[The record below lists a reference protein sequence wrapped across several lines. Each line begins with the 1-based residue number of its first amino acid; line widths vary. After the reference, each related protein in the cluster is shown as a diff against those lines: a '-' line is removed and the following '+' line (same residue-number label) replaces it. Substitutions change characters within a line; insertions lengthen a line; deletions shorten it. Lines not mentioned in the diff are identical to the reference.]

1 VRLLLFIRKL
11 FLICCLKHLY
21 FYPVKKF
28 IETLKNIWSIE
39 ELRKRIV
46 FTILLIL
53 VYRVGCYITLPGI
66 NPVILQQSA
75 GDGPSGLLGL
85 FNAFAGGA
93 FSRASIFALGV
104 MPYISASIFMQLAG
118 IVVPQIAK
126 LQKEESGRR
135 TVNQYTRYLTVIVT
149 LFQASAY
156 VAYLK
161 GPEFANALV
170 PDFNNFMFWFTTV
183 VVLTAGTLF
192 VMWIGERITEKGI
205 GNGTSMIIMV
215 GILARFPDAITQEFS
230 AQLSAGG
237 GGLLRLLIEIAA
249 FIFVIVGLILLTQGV
264 RKIPLNYAR
273 RILGSTNAAKE
284 AMGGARDFIP
294 LKVNSAGVM
303 PIIFAQAILFIP
315 GTIMGFTKMSSD
327 GAANSFMASLT
338 DNTSFWYNLIYA
350 VLVIAFTYFYT
361 ALIFNPTEMAD
372 NLKRNNSFIPGI
384 QPGEATA
391 NYIATIM
398 DRITLPGAVFLALA
412 GILPGIANLLG
423 VTKGFSDFFGGTSML
438 IGVGVILDTL
448 QQIESHL
455 LMRQYD
461 GLMSGGGR
469 IIGRNAASTAAQV

>member
-1 VRLLLFIRKL
+1 
-11 FLICCLKHLY
+11 
-21 FYPVKKF
+21 VKKF

-39 ELRKRIV
+39 DLRRRIL
-46 FTILLIL
+46 FTLALIL

-66 NPVILQQSA
+66 NPVILDAKA
-75 GDGPSGLLGL
+75 GGGPDGLLGL

-118 IVVPQIAK
+118 IVVPQVAK

-149 LFQASAY
+149 VFQASAY
-156 VAYLK
+156 VAYLR
-161 GPEFANALV
+161 GPEFSQALI
-170 PDFNNFMFWFTTV
+170 PEYSSFLFWFTTV

-192 VMWIGERITEKGI
+192 VMWLGEKITDKGI
-205 GNGTSMIIMV
+205 GNGISIIIMV
-215 GILARFPDAITQEFS
+215 GILARLPESVIQEFTAKNS
-230 AQLSAGG
+230 GGG
-237 GGLLRLLIEIAA
+237 GGLLIFLVEIAV
-249 FIFVIVGLILLTQGV
+249 FIAVIVGLILLTQGV

-273 RILGSTNAAKE
+273 RIIGSTNAAKE
-284 AMGGARDFIP
+284 VAGGARDFIP
-294 LKVNSAGVM
+294 LKVNSSGVM

-315 GTIMGFTKMSSD
+315 GTIVGFTKMTTEGATGGFMRSLSD
-327 GAANSFMASLT
+327 P
-338 DNTSFWYNLIYA
+338 TSFWHNFIYA

-384 QPGEATA
+384 KPGEPTA
-391 NYIATIM
+391 NFIATIM
-398 DRITLPGAVFLALA
+398 DRITLPGAVFLAIA
-412 GILPGIANLLG
+412 GILPGIAGLLG
-423 VTKGFSDFFGGTSML
+423 VTSGFATFFGGTSML

-455 LMRQYD
+455 LMRHYD
-461 GLMSGGGR
+461 GMMKTGR
-469 IIGRNAASTAAQV
+469 IMGRTSATPVTE